1 MMRYWLDKGV
11 DGFRMDV
18 INMISKDPNIPDDPN
33 ISQNLEPNS
42 ASFIANGPNAHRYI
56 NEMNKEVLSK
66 YDVMTVGEMVNV
78 PIEEALKYTG
88 SERNE
93 LQMIFQWEHMSL
105 D

>member
-1 MMRYWLDKGV
+1 
-11 DGFRMDV
+11 
-18 INMISKDPNIPDDPN
+18 
-33 ISQNLEPNS
+33 
-42 ASFIANGPNAHRYI
+42 I
-56 NEMNKEVLSK
+56 NEMNKDVLSK

-105 D
+105 DYDPIRGKWNNQKVNLRDLKESLFKWQEKLQGIG